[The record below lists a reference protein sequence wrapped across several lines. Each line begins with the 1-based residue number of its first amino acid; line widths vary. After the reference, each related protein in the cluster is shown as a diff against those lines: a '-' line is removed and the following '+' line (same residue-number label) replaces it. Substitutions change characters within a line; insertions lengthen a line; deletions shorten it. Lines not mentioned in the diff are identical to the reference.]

1 METNGRFVAD
11 SVLDAS
17 SWFGNPIAL
26 FQRSAD
32 SGALISGFF
41 ERLAHADGHGDHGN
55 RGVHQISAALQVGS
69 AHQIP
74 VNRSRNY
81 GQRQPRL

>member
-11 SVLDAS
+11 GVLDAS

-32 SGALISGFF
+32 SGALTSGFSSVWHTPMAMETTEIGAF
-41 ERLAHADGHGDHGN
+41 T
-55 RGVHQISAALQVGS
+55 
-69 AHQIP
+69 
-74 VNRSRNY
+74 
-81 GQRQPRL
+81 

>member
-11 SVLDAS
+11 GLLDAS

-26 FQRSAD
+26 FQRSAV

-41 ERLAHADGHGDHGN
+41 ERLAHADGQGDHGN
-55 RGVHQISAALQVGS
+55 RGVH
-69 AHQIP
+69 
-74 VNRSRNY
+74 
-81 GQRQPRL
+81 